1 MEQKIVK
8 RRLVVGAEVES
19 YLAKV
24 FGCSYRMIKKA
35 MYLSEKSDLA
45 RRIQKAAREKGA
57 YVELSA
63 PSVTH
68 SILVMGKWCRYLAMA
83 QSSKLLCRQDIASLL
98 ITTRS

>member
-35 MYLSEKSDLA
+35 MYLSENGV
-45 RRIQKAAREKGA
+45 AA
-57 YVELSA
+57 
-63 PSVTH
+63 
-68 SILVMGKWCRYLAMA
+68 W
-83 QSSKLLCRQDIASLL
+83 LLHLLYIDEIASVYR
-98 ITTRS
+98 RS